1 MEAVYRILRYLKS
14 SPGKG
19 LFFAKKGDLEI
30 KGYTDADWAGS
41 QTDRKSISG
50 YFTFVGSSLVTW
62 RSKKQKVV
70 ARSSA
75 EAEFRGMAQALS
87 TLLITASQID
97 EGRCAIPAND
107 VSQYYNHKLKEAV
120 VQLQCELL
128 DAATTYV
135 DIYSIKYDL
144 ISHAKKY
151 GFEQPLITCCGY
163 GGKFNYDPNFL
174 CSEKVKLH
182 DIETIVGSCEDPS
195 DRVGMEYTILKLLI
209 TGFLKEL

>member
-1 MEAVYRILRYLKS
+1 ME
-14 SPGKG
+14 
-19 LFFAKKGDLEI
+19 
-30 KGYTDADWAGS
+30 
-41 QTDRKSISG
+41 
-50 YFTFVGSSLVTW
+50 
-62 RSKKQKVV
+62 
-70 ARSSA
+70 
-75 EAEFRGMAQALS
+75 
-87 TLLITASQID
+87 ID

-195 DRVGMEYTILKLLI
+195 DRVNWDGIHYTQAANHWFFERIIDGSYSDPPIPLEMACHSEMEMTLLAQAN
-209 TGFLKEL
+209 